1 MRKFTIPVEAIKLGA
16 GAKRAS
22 TILLVVGIAGLAL
35 AALLSRTGSDGVPR
49 FFRAYLVNFMYFL
62 SLALGALFFVLISHL
77 TRAGWNVSL
86 RRLAEAATFA
96 FVPLA
101 LLALLL
107 IPGLHHLYEWTH
119 HEEVAKDA
127 VLSGKAAYLN
137 VPFFLARLA
146 FYFLAWN
153 VVAHYFRRRSVE
165 QDATGRP
172 EITVRMELRSAP
184 AMIVFALTLTFAA
197 FDLIMSL
204 YPHWYSTIFGVYYFA
219 GSVLGFFALLPVV
232 IAVLQRQGLLRRV
245 VTPEHYH
252 DLGKLMFAFVV
263 FWAYIG
269 FSQYMLIWYGNMPEE
284 TIFYL
289 IRQSGPWAALSLVL
303 LFGHFFVPFFALM
316 SRHPKRR
323 LPMLLAGATWILVM
337 HWLDLYWL
345 VMPNASPHALDFRL
359 VDLACFLGIGGIFF
373 AALVWR
379 LTKHDLIPVR
389 DPRLAESVV
398 FENA

>member
-1 MRKFTIPVEAIKLGA
+1 MKKVMIPAEAIHLHPG
-16 GAKRAS
+16 GKRLS
-22 TILLVVGIAGLAL
+22 TILLVVGMAGLAL
-35 AALLSRTGSDGVPR
+35 AALLSRTGTDGGPR
-49 FFRAYLVNFMYFL
+49 FFRAYLLSFLYFL
-62 SLALGALFFVLISHL
+62 SLTLGALFFVLISHL
-77 TRAGWNVSL
+77 TRAGWNVTL
-86 RRLAEAATFA
+86 RRVAEATTFA

-101 LLALLL
+101 LLALVLV
-107 IPGLHHLYEWTH
+107 PGLHSLYEWTH

-137 VPFFLARLA
+137 VPFFLGRLA

-153 VVAHYFRRRSVE
+153 VIAHYFRRRSVE

-219 GSVLGFFALLPVV
+219 GSVLGFFCLLPIVVALL
-232 IAVLQRQGLLRRV
+232 RRRGLLRQA
-245 VTPEHYH
+245 VTPEHFH
-252 DLGKLMFAFVV
+252 DLGKLMFAFIV

-269 FSQYMLIWYGNMPEE
+269 FSQYMLIWYGNLPEE
-284 TIFYL
+284 TIFFL
-289 IRQSGPWAALSLVL
+289 IRQSGPWAAFSWVLV
-303 LFGHFFVPFFALM
+303 FGHFFVPFFALM

-323 LPMLLAGATWILVM
+323 IPSLLAAAAWILVM

-345 VMPNASPHALDFRL
+345 VMPHASPQAIDFRP
-359 VDLACFLGIGGIFF
+359 VDLACFVGIGGIFF
-373 AALVWR
+373 WAMLWR
-379 LTKHDLIPVR
+379 LGKHDLIPVR
-389 DPRLAESVV
+389 DPRLVEAVA

>member
-1 MRKFTIPVEAIKLGA
+1 MKRVTVPAEAIHLHP
-16 GAKRAS
+16 GAKRLS
-22 TILLVVGIAGLAL
+22 SILLVVGIAGLVL
-35 AALLSRTGSDGVPR
+35 AALLSRTGTDGGPR
-49 FFRAYLVNFMYFL
+49 FFRAYLLNFLYFL
-62 SLALGALFFVLISHL
+62 SLTLGALFFVLISHL
-77 TRAGWNVSL
+77 TRAGWNVTL
-86 RRLAEAATFA
+86 RRVAEAATFA

-101 LLALLL
+101 LLALVLV
-107 IPGLHHLYEWTH
+107 PGLHSLYEWTH
-119 HEEVAKDA
+119 HEEVAKDV

-153 VVAHYFRRRSVE
+153 VIAHYFRRRSVE

-219 GSVLGFFALLPVV
+219 GSVLGFFALLPILV
-232 IAVLQRQGLLRRV
+232 ALLQRRGLLRRV
-245 VTPEHYH
+245 VTPEHFH
-252 DLGKLMFAFVV
+252 DLGKLMFAFIV

-284 TIFYL
+284 TIFFL
-289 IRQSGPWAALSLVL
+289 IRQSGPWAAFSWVLV
-303 LFGHFFVPFFALM
+303 FGHFFVPFFALM

-323 LPMLLAGATWILVM
+323 IPTLMAAAVWILVM

-345 VMPNASPHALDFRL
+345 VMPHASPQAIDFRP
-359 VDLACFLGIGGIFF
+359 VDLACFVGIGGIFF

-379 LTKHDLIPVR
+379 LGKHDLIPVR
-389 DPRLAESVV
+389 DPRLQEAVA

>member
-1 MRKFTIPVEAIKLGA
+1 VKRLTIPSETITLGL
-16 GAKRAS
+16 GTKRLA
-22 TILLVVGIAGLAL
+22 TTLLVLGIAGLAL
-35 AALLSRTGSDGVPR
+35 AGLLAQMGEDGTPR
-49 FFRAYLVNFMYFL
+49 FFRAYLVNFVYFL

-86 RRLAEAATFA
+86 RRVAEASTFT

-101 LLALLL
+101 VLALLL
-107 IPGLHHLYEWTH
+107 IPGLHDLYEWTH
-119 HEEVAKDA
+119 HEVVEKDPI
-127 VLSGKAAYLN
+127 LSGKAAYLN

-146 FYFLAWN
+146 LYFLAWN
-153 VVAHYFRRRSVE
+153 AIAHYFRRRSVE

-184 AMIVFALTLTFAA
+184 AMIVFALTLTFAI
-197 FDLIMSL
+197 FDLVMSL

-219 GSVLGFFALLPVV
+219 GAVLGFFALLP
-232 IAVLQRQGLLRRV
+232 ILTAILQRRGLLRRV
-245 VTPEHYH
+245 VTAEHYH

-269 FSQYMLIWYGNMPEE
+269 FSQYMLIWYGNLPEE
-284 TIFYL
+284 TVFYL
-289 IRQSGPWAALSLVL
+289 RRQSGPWAALSLVL

-323 LPMLLAGATWILVM
+323 LPALLAAAAWILLM

-345 VMPNASPHALDFRL
+345 VMPEASPHALDFRL
-359 VDLACFLGIGGIFF
+359 VDVACFLGIGGIFF
-373 AALVWR
+373 SALVWR
-379 LTKHDLIPVR
+379 LRKHDLIPVR
-389 DPRLAESVV
+389 DPRLAEAVA